1 MNASPSLR
9 KWLRR
14 LLQAAGVLALLLLF
28 IGLFNVF
35 KPLPDGIS
43 FAGDWH
49 GAKDVRFL
57 RDLTFV
63 DETGQRHVE
72 QQIFDA
78 VFEMIDGAREFVLV
92 DMFLFNDFQ
101 GASPE
106 TTHALCRELTDR
118 LVARRAAVPEIEIHF
133 ITDPINTVYGGL
145 TSPHLE
151 ELRQAGVN
159 VTMTRLNRLRDSNP
173 LYSSFWRLLFL
184 PFGNSEGGWLPN
196 PFGDGKVSLRSYLAL
211 ANFKAN
217 HRKVVIADTPDG
229 LRGLV
234 TSANPHDGS
243 SAHQNVALQFGGPA
257 VVDLLEAERAV
268 IRFSSGQ
275 DIVFRAAAA
284 VAEEA
289 PAVEVQIVSEGQ
301 IKRAVLAAID
311 RTTKGDSLDLVMFYL
326 SDRDIIQ
333 ALLAAQRRGVAM
345 RVVLDPNK
353 DAFGHEKN
361 GIPNRQVAEELTASG
376 VPLRWADTHGEQCHS
391 KLLLVRRRD
400 GTAWLTAGSAN
411 YTRRNLADLNL
422 ELNAAV
428 RGAAE
433 AAVFVDALAY
443 VELIWEGRPGRRFTT
458 DFETYRDDA
467 AHRRW
472 LYRFMEATGMSTF

>member
-14 LLQAAGVLALLLLF
+14 LLQVAGVLALLLLA

-35 KPLPDGIS
+35 KPLPAGIS

-49 GAKDVRFL
+49 GARGVRFL

-63 DETGQRHVE
+63 DETGQRHIE
-72 QQIFDA
+72 QEIFDA
-78 VFEMIDGAREFVLV
+78 IFEMIDGAREFVLV

-106 TTHALCRELTDR
+106 TTRALCRELTDR
-118 LVARRAAVPEIEIHF
+118 LVARRAAVPGIEIHF

-145 TSPHLE
+145 ASPHLE
-151 ELRQAGVN
+151 QLRQAGVS
-159 VTMTRLNRLRDSNP
+159 VTMTRLSRLRDSNP
-173 LYSSFWRLLFL
+173 LYSSCWRLLFL

-211 ANFKAN
+211 GNFKAN

-243 SAHQNVALQFGGPA
+243 SAHQNVALQYGGPA
-257 VVDLLEAERAV
+257 VADLLEAERAV
-268 IRFSSGQ
+268 IRFSGGQ
-275 DIVFRAAAA
+275 DVVFRADAAD
-284 VAEEA
+284 AED
-289 PAVEVQIVSEGQ
+289 PAVEVQILSEGK
-301 IKRAVLAAID
+301 IKRAVLTAINGSAS
-311 RTTKGDSLDLVMFYL
+311 GDFLDLVMFYL

-333 ALLAAQRRGVAM
+333 ALLAAHGRGVAL

-361 GIPNRQVAEELTASG
+361 GIPNRQVAGELDASG
-376 VPLRWADTHGEQCHS
+376 IPVRWADTHGEQCHS
-391 KLLLVRRRD
+391 KLLLIRRAD
-400 GTAWLTAGSAN
+400 GTAWLTVGSAN
-411 YTRRNLADLNL
+411 YTRRNLDDLNL

-428 RGAAE
+428 QGAVE
-433 AAVFVDALAY
+433 AAVFGGALAY
-443 VELIWEGRPGRRFTT
+443 VELIWEGRPGHRFTT

-467 AHRRW
+467 AHRQW

>member
-1 MNASPSLR
+1 MKASSALR
-9 KWLRR
+9 QWLPR
-14 LLQAAGVLALLLLF
+14 LLKAAGVLALLLLG

-35 KPLPDGIS
+35 KPLPAGIS
-43 FAGDWH
+43 FASDWH
-49 GAKDVRFL
+49 GGTDARFL

-72 QQIFDA
+72 QEIFDA

-106 TTHALCRELTDR
+106 TTRALCRELTDR
-118 LVARRAAVPEIEIHF
+118 LVARRAAVPGIEIHF

-151 ELRQAGVN
+151 ELRRAGVK
-159 VTMTRLNRLRDSNP
+159 VTITRLSRLRDSNP

-184 PFGNSEGGWLPN
+184 PWGNSEGGAVPN
-196 PFGDGKVSLRSYLAL
+196 PFGAGKVGLRSYLAL
-211 ANFKAN
+211 GNFKAN

-257 VVDLLEAERAV
+257 VADLLAAERAV
-268 IRFSSGQ
+268 IRFSGGE
-275 DIVFRAAAA
+275 DILFRAPAAA
-284 VAEEA
+284 EED
-289 PAVEVQIVSEGQ
+289 PTVEVQILSEGK
-301 IKRAVLAAID
+301 IKRAVLAAINGSAS
-311 RTTKGDSLDLVMFYL
+311 GDSLDLVMFYL
-326 SDRDIIQ
+326 SDRDITK
-333 ALLAAQRRGVAM
+333 ALLAAHGRGVAL

-361 GIPNRQVAEELTASG
+361 GIPNRQVAGELAASG
-376 VPLRWADTHGEQCHS
+376 IPVRWADTHGEQCHS
-391 KLLLVRRRD
+391 KLLLIRRAN

-411 YTRRNLADLNL
+411 YTRRNLDDLNL

-428 RGAAE
+428 RGPAE
-433 AAVFVDALAY
+433 AAVFADALVY

-458 DFETYRDDA
+458 DFEAYRDDA
-467 AHRRW
+467 VHRQW
-472 LYRFMEATGMSTF
+472 LYRFMEATGLSTF

>member
-14 LLQAAGVLALLLLF
+14 LLQAVGVLALLLLS
-28 IGLFNVF
+28 IGVFNVF
-35 KPLPDGIS
+35 KPLPAGIS

-49 GAKDVRFL
+49 GGKDVRFL

-72 QQIFDA
+72 QEIFDA

-106 TTHALCRELTDR
+106 TTRALCRELTDR
-118 LVARRAAVPEIEIHF
+118 LVARRAAVPGIEIHF

-145 TSPHLE
+145 ASPHLE

-159 VTMTRLNRLRDSNP
+159 VTMTRLGRLRDSNP
-173 LYSSFWRLLFL
+173 LYSSCWRLLFL

-211 ANFKAN
+211 GNFKAN

-257 VVDLLEAERAV
+257 VTELLEAERAV
-268 IRFSSGQ
+268 IRFSGGV
-275 DIVFRAAAA
+275 DVVFRATAAA
-284 VAEEA
+284 DEA
-289 PAVEVQIVSEGQ
+289 PAVEVQILSEGQ
-301 IKRAVLAAID
+301 IKRAVLEAIN
-311 RTTKGDSLDLVMFYL
+311 RTGTGDSLDLVMFYL

-361 GIPNRQVAEELTASG
+361 GIPNRQVAAELAASG
-376 VPLRWADTHGEQCHS
+376 MPVRWADTHGEQCHS
-391 KLLLVRRRD
+391 KLLLIRRVD

-411 YTRRNLADLNL
+411 YTRRNLDDLNL
-422 ELNAAV
+422 ELSAAV
-428 RGAAE
+428 RGPATATVLG
-433 AAVFVDALAY
+433 AGGAY
-443 VELIWEGRPGRRFTT
+443 VDLIWQGRPGQRFTT
-458 DFETYRDDA
+458 DFEAYRDDA
-467 AHRRW
+467 VQRQW
-472 LYRFMEATGMSTF
+472 LYRIMEATGMSTF

>member
-43 FAGDWH
+43 FAGDWR
-49 GAKDVRFL
+49 GARDVRFL

-72 QQIFDA
+72 QEIFDA

-106 TTHALCRELTDR
+106 TTRALCRELTDR
-118 LVARRAAVPEIEIHF
+118 LVARRAAVSGIEIHF

-145 TSPHLE
+145 ASPHLE

-159 VTMTRLNRLRDSNP
+159 VTMTRLGRLRDSNP
-173 LYSSFWRLLFL
+173 LYSSCWRLLFL

-211 ANFKAN
+211 GNFKAN

-257 VVDLLEAERAV
+257 VTELLEAERAV
-268 IRFSSGQ
+268 IRFSGGV
-275 DIVFRAAAA
+275 DVVFRATAAA
-284 VAEEA
+284 DEA
-289 PAVEVQIVSEGQ
+289 PAVEVQILSEGQ
-301 IKRAVLAAID
+301 IKRAVLEAIN
-311 RTTKGDSLDLVMFYL
+311 RTGTGDSLDLVMFYL

-361 GIPNRQVAEELTASG
+361 GFPTGRSPRNWRPPACPCAGRTRTASSVTASCCSFVG
-376 VPLRWADTHGEQCHS
+376 WMGPRGSPLA
-391 KLLLVRRRD
+391 RRIIR
-400 GTAWLTAGSAN
+400 
-411 YTRRNLADLNL
+411 
-422 ELNAAV
+422 AAT
-428 RGAAE
+428 
-433 AAVFVDALAY
+433 
-443 VELIWEGRPGRRFTT
+443 WTT
-458 DFETYRDDA
+458 
-467 AHRRW
+467 
-472 LYRFMEATGMSTF
+472 